1 MEKRT
6 FTVYARADA
15 QGRIAAVNSDAF
27 LTDTT
32 GWTAVDSGTG
42 DRYHHAQGNY
52 MPGPLRDDR
61 GICRYRLADGKP
73 VERTAEEMDADW
85 AARPSTE
92 ATDTELLLLAAADHE
107 YRLCLMELGV
117 SEDDL

>member
-15 QGRIAAVNSDAF
+15 EGRIVAVNSDAF
-27 LTDTT
+27 LSDTD

-52 MPGPLRDDR
+52 LPGPLRDER
-61 GICRYRLADGKP
+61 GIARYRLEGGA
-73 VERTAEEMDADW
+73 VAERTAGEMDADL
-85 AARPSTE
+85 AAQPAQE
-92 ATDTELLLLAAADHE
+92 MTDMELLLLAAADHE

-117 SEDDL
+117 TENDL